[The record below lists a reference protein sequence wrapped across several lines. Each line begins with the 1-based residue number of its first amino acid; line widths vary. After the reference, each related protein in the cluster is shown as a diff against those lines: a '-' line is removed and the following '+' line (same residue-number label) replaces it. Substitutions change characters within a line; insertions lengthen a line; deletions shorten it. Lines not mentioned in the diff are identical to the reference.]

1 MEVLLVDDDVTLL
14 SSLRR
19 GLRAEGIGTTEAH
32 DGPTGLE
39 LAGNGRFDVI
49 VLDVMLPGRNG
60 YQVCADLRARGDDTP
75 ILMLTAK
82 DGEWDEAEGLDTGAD
97 DWVTKPF
104 SYPVLV
110 ARLRALARRH
120 GGRDGQP
127 FAVGDL
133 HIDPGGRRVSLGAR
147 PVALTARE
155 FDVLEFLARRPGLVL
170 SKGQILDAVWDQ
182 AWDGDPN
189 VVEVYVSRLRRA
201 LGAAVVETVRGVG
214 YRLADAPTPP
224 TTDVT

>member
-1 MEVLLVDDDVTLL
+1 MNVLLVDDDVTLL

-19 GLRAEGIGTTEAH
+19 GLHAEGISTTEAH
-32 DGPTGLE
+32 DGPEGLA
-39 LAGNGRFDVI
+39 LAEVGRFDVI

-60 YQVCADLRARGDDTP
+60 YQVCADIRARGDDTP

-127 FAVGDL
+127 FTVGDL
-133 HIDPGGRRVSLGAR
+133 HIDPGARRVSQRGR
-147 PVALTARE
+147 PVSLTARE
-155 FDVLEFLARRPGLVL
+155 FDVLEFLGRRPGLVL

-201 LGAAVVETVRGVG
+201 LGSTAVETVRGVG
-214 YRLADAPTPP
+214 YRLADVGDDPGSPT
-224 TTDVT
+224 